1 MEKKKVDGKT
11 VIVDDTGRITL
22 PIKFRD
28 KKGIKTGD
36 KVTIK
41 MVGDIITVMPINERK
56 KTLSFEYIYNKMQQ
70 QERRILE
77 LNDKLET
84 IRELVI
90 REIVG
95 D

>member
-1 MEKKKVDGKT
+1 MDKKKVDGKT

-56 KTLSFEYIYNKMQQ
+56 KVLSFEYLYNKMQQ

-77 LNDKLET
+77 LNDNLET
-84 IRELVI
+84 MRELVI
-90 REIVG
+90 SEIV
-95 D
+95 